1 MEFDLKVENINIMKT
16 MHLGF
21 VYDTTTAIL
30 YDLNENINVNESPVF
45 SSECISN
52 D

>member
-16 MHLGF
+16 MHLAF
-21 VYDTTTAIL
+21 VYDTTTIL
-30 YDLNENINVNESPVF
+30 YDLSENINVNKSPVF
-45 SSECISN
+45 SSESISN